1 MVYKVTQTQN
11 AVALFEGWQESMIWS
26 CMQGV
31 MGELY
36 ADDPQHPKSAMVW
49 LGDFCLFAGEP
60 SQELARFRLSH
71 PKRPFMIM
79 VPQTEEWGRMIEH
92 CYGERAKK
100 VTRYATTK
108 ERDCFDR
115 AMLQRMVDR
124 LSPEYDMRMIDRELF
139 GLCSQIP
146 FREDFVAQHAD
157 SSMKGAY
164 MDESYEG

>member
-1 MVYKVTQTQN
+1 MVYKVTQTKN
-11 AVALFEGWQESMIWS
+11 AAALFEGWQESMIWS

-100 VTRYATTK
+100 VTRYA
-108 ERDCFDR
+108 
-115 AMLQRMVDR
+115 
-124 LSPEYDMRMIDRELF
+124 SPIEWRKSKISVASYATIPARVHSSRFGFSSSKRKPPCNVPTLLF
-139 GLCSQIP
+139 GVP
-146 FREDFVAQHAD
+146 
-157 SSMKGAY
+157 
-164 MDESYEG
+164 